1 MVQLTSYVYIEGHI
15 EQDIVKGLD
24 RGEGV
29 KQTKALVEGAIMIS
43 IFSVM
48 TLFYLYVPLLSI
60 IFFLAAPIPII
71 LYTIRHGLKKGIAA
85 GAIGIVISFLIG
97 SINGLMTAP
106 ILIAVGLGMG
116 VFYSRRQPGNAI
128 IAGALIYLF
137 SFLISFVVSVQL
149 FQVDIMSVAKESIE
163 QLIPMLESALKQS
176 GASEQDIAKQL
187 KQFRE
192 IQDSALSALPVTLLI
207 GVTLLAFVN
216 HWFVQPLIKRF
227 VKDMPA
233 LKKFKDM
240 RLPKSMV
247 WYYLLTLL
255 LMLIQTEKGSFLW
268 LVQTS
273 AFQILFILVLIQGFS
288 FIFYYCHEKS
298 ISKAVPIFAIV
309 LGVLYPPVGVI
320 VRIIGIA
327 DIGFD
332 LREKVKNK

>member
-1 MVQLTSYVYIEGHI
+1 M
-15 EQDIVKGLD
+15 
-24 RGEGV
+24 

-43 IFSVM
+43 IFAVM

-60 IFFLAAPIPII
+60 VFFMAAPIPII

-97 SINGLMTAP
+97 SINGLLSAP
-106 ILIAVGLGMG
+106 MLIAVGIGMG
-116 VFYSRRQPGNAI
+116 VFYSRRQPGQAI
-128 IAGALIYLF
+128 ITGALIYLF
-137 SFLISFVVSVQL
+137 SFLIYFVVSVQL
-149 FQVDIMSVAKESIE
+149 FQVDILGVAKESID
-163 QLIPMLESALKQS
+163 QIMPMVESTLKQS
-176 GASEQDIAKQL
+176 GASDQDIAKQL

-192 IQDSALSALPVTLLI
+192 MQDTALNSLPVALLI
-207 GVTLLAFVN
+207 FVTLMSFVN
-216 HWFVQPLIKRF
+216 HWFVRPLIKRF
-227 VKDMPA
+227 VPDMPA

-255 LMLIQTEKGSFLW
+255 LMLIQPEKASFLS

-288 FIFYYCHEKS
+288 FIFYYCHEKN
-298 ISKAVPIFAIV
+298 ISKVVPIFAVV
-309 LGVLYPPVGVI
+309 LTILFPPIGVI

-332 LREKVKNK
+332 LREKVKTNNSL

>member
-1 MVQLTSYVYIEGHI
+1 M
-15 EQDIVKGLD
+15 
-24 RGEGV
+24 

-43 IFSVM
+43 IFAVM

-60 IFFLAAPIPII
+60 IFFMAAPIPII

-97 SINGLMTAP
+97 SINGLLSAP
-106 ILIAVGLGMG
+106 MLIAVGVGMG
-116 VFYSRRQPGNAI
+116 VFYSRRQPGQAI
-128 IAGALIYLF
+128 ITGALIYLF
-137 SFLISFVVSVQL
+137 SFLIYFVVSVQL
-149 FQVDIMSVAKESIE
+149 FQVDILGVAKESID
-163 QLIPMLESALKQS
+163 QIMPMVESTLKQS
-176 GASEQDIAKQL
+176 GASDQDIAKQL

-192 IQDSALSALPVTLLI
+192 MKDTALNSLPVALLI
-207 GVTLLAFVN
+207 FVTLMSFVN
-216 HWFVQPLIKRF
+216 HWFVRPLIKRF
-227 VKDMPA
+227 VPDMPA

-255 LMLIQTEKGSFLW
+255 LMLIQPEKGSFLS

-288 FIFYYCHEKS
+288 FIFYYCHEKN
-298 ISKAVPIFAIV
+298 ISKVVPIFTVV
-309 LGVLYPPVGVI
+309 LTILFPPIGVI

-332 LREKVKNK
+332 LREKVKTNNSL

>member
-1 MVQLTSYVYIEGHI
+1 M
-15 EQDIVKGLD
+15 
-24 RGEGV
+24 

-48 TLFYLYVPLLSI
+48 MLFYLYVPLLSI

-97 SINGLMTAP
+97 SLAGLMSAP
-106 ILIAVGLGMG
+106 ILIAAGLGMG

-128 IAGALIYLF
+128 VTGALIYLF
-137 SFLISFVVSVQL
+137 SFLISFIVSVQL
-149 FQVDIMSVAKESIE
+149 FQVDIMGIAKESVE
-163 QLIPMLESALKQS
+163 QMIPMLESVLKQS
-176 GASEQDIAKQL
+176 GASEQNIAKQL

-192 IQDSALSALPVTLLI
+192 MQDAALNALPVALLI

-227 VKDMPA
+227 VKDMPV

>member
-1 MVQLTSYVYIEGHI
+1 
-15 EQDIVKGLD
+15 
-24 RGEGV
+24 
-29 KQTKALVEGAIMIS
+29 MIS

-48 TLFYLYVPLLSI
+48 MLFYLYVPLLSI

-97 SINGLMTAP
+97 SLAGLMSAP
-106 ILIAVGLGMG
+106 ILIAAGLGMG

-128 IAGALIYLF
+128 ITGALIYLF
-137 SFLISFVVSVQL
+137 SFLISFIVSVQL
-149 FQVDIMSVAKESIE
+149 FQVDIMGIAKESIE
-163 QLIPMLESALKQS
+163 QMIPMLESVLKQS
-176 GASEQDIAKQL
+176 GASEQNIAKQL

-192 IQDSALSALPVTLLI
+192 MQDAALSSLPVALLI

-227 VKDMPA
+227 VKDMPV

>member
-1 MVQLTSYVYIEGHI
+1 M
-15 EQDIVKGLD
+15 
-24 RGEGV
+24 

-43 IFSVM
+43 IFAVM
-48 TLFYLYVPLLSI
+48 TLFYLYVPLLAI
-60 IFFLAAPIPII
+60 IFFMAAPIPII

-97 SINGLMTAP
+97 SINGLLSAP
-106 ILIAVGLGMG
+106 MLIAVGVGMG
-116 VFYSRRQPGNAI
+116 VFYSRRQPGQAI
-128 IAGALIYLF
+128 ITSALIYLF
-137 SFLISFVVSVQL
+137 SFLIYFVVSVQL
-149 FQVDIMSVAKESIE
+149 FQVDILGVAKESID
-163 QLIPMLESALKQS
+163 QIMPMVESTLKQS
-176 GASEQDIAKQL
+176 GASDQEIAKQL

-192 IQDSALSALPVTLLI
+192 MQDTALNSLPVALLI
-207 GVTLLAFVN
+207 FVTLMSFVN
-216 HWFVQPLIKRF
+216 HWFVRPLIKRF
-227 VKDMPA
+227 VPDMPA

-255 LMLIQTEKGSFLW
+255 LMLVQPEKGSFLS

-288 FIFYYCHEKS
+288 FIFYYCHEKN
-298 ISKAVPIFAIV
+298 ISKVVPIFAVV
-309 LGVLYPPVGVI
+309 LTILFPPIGVI

-332 LREKVKNK
+332 LREKVKTNNSL

>member
-1 MVQLTSYVYIEGHI
+1 M
-15 EQDIVKGLD
+15 
-24 RGEGV
+24 

-43 IFSVM
+43 IFAVM

-60 IFFLAAPIPII
+60 IFFMAALIPII

-97 SINGLMTAP
+97 SINGLLSAP
-106 ILIAVGLGMG
+106 MLIAVGVGMG
-116 VFYSRRQPGNAI
+116 VFYSRRQPGQAI
-128 IAGALIYLF
+128 ITGALIYLF
-137 SFLISFVVSVQL
+137 SFLIYFVVSVQL
-149 FQVDIMSVAKESIE
+149 FQVDILGVAKESID
-163 QLIPMLESALKQS
+163 QIMPMVESTLKQS
-176 GASEQDIAKQL
+176 GASDQDIAKQL

-192 IQDSALSALPVTLLI
+192 LQDTALNSLPVALLI
-207 GVTLLAFVN
+207 FVTLMSFVN
-216 HWFVQPLIKRF
+216 HWFVRPLIKRF
-227 VKDMPA
+227 VPDMPA

-255 LMLIQTEKGSFLW
+255 LMLIQPEKGSFLS

-288 FIFYYCHEKS
+288 FIFYYCHEKN
-298 ISKAVPIFAIV
+298 ISKVVPIFAVV
-309 LGVLYPPVGVI
+309 LTILFPPIGVI

-332 LREKVKNK
+332 LREKVKTNNSL

>member
-1 MVQLTSYVYIEGHI
+1 
-15 EQDIVKGLD
+15 
-24 RGEGV
+24 
-29 KQTKALVEGAIMIS
+29 MIS

-48 TLFYLYVPLLSI
+48 MLFYMYVPLLSI

-97 SINGLMTAP
+97 SLAGLMSAP
-106 ILIAVGLGMG
+106 ILIAAGLGMG

-128 IAGALIYLF
+128 ITGALIYLF
-137 SFLISFVVSVQL
+137 SFLISFIVSVQL
-149 FQVDIMSVAKESIE
+149 FQVDIMGIAKESVE
-163 QLIPMLESALKQS
+163 QMIPMLESVLKQS
-176 GASEQDIAKQL
+176 GASEQNIAKQL

-192 IQDSALSALPVTLLI
+192 MQDAALSALPVALLI

-227 VKDMPA
+227 VKDMPV

-255 LMLIQTEKGSFLW
+255 LMLIRTEKGSFLW

>member
-1 MVQLTSYVYIEGHI
+1 M
-15 EQDIVKGLD
+15 
-24 RGEGV
+24 

-43 IFSVM
+43 IFAVM
-48 TLFYLYVPLLSI
+48 TLFYLYVPLLAI
-60 IFFLAAPIPII
+60 IFFMAAPIPII

-97 SINGLMTAP
+97 SINGLLSAP
-106 ILIAVGLGMG
+106 MLIAVGVGMG
-116 VFYSRRQPGNAI
+116 VFYSRRQPGQAI
-128 IAGALIYLF
+128 ITGALIYLF
-137 SFLISFVVSVQL
+137 SFLIYFVVSVQL
-149 FQVDIMSVAKESIE
+149 FQVDILGVAKESID
-163 QLIPMLESALKQS
+163 QIMPMVESTLKQS
-176 GASEQDIAKQL
+176 GASDQEIAKQL

-192 IQDSALSALPVTLLI
+192 MQDTALNSLPVALLI
-207 GVTLLAFVN
+207 FVTLMSFVN
-216 HWFVQPLIKRF
+216 HWFVRPLIKRF
-227 VKDMPA
+227 VPDMPA

-255 LMLIQTEKGSFLW
+255 LMLVQPEKGSFLS

-288 FIFYYCHEKS
+288 FIFYYCHEKN
-298 ISKAVPIFAIV
+298 ISKVVPIFAVV
-309 LGVLYPPVGVI
+309 LTILFPPIGVI

-332 LREKVKNK
+332 LREKVKTNNSL

>member
-1 MVQLTSYVYIEGHI
+1 M
-15 EQDIVKGLD
+15 
-24 RGEGV
+24 

-43 IFSVM
+43 IFAVM
-48 TLFYLYVPLLSI
+48 TLFYLYVPLLAI
-60 IFFLAAPIPII
+60 IFFMAAPIPII

-97 SINGLMTAP
+97 SINGLLSAP
-106 ILIAVGLGMG
+106 MLIAVGVGMG
-116 VFYSRRQPGNAI
+116 VFYSRRQPGQAI
-128 IAGALIYLF
+128 ITGALIYLF
-137 SFLISFVVSVQL
+137 SFLIYFVVSVQL
-149 FQVDIMSVAKESIE
+149 FQVDILGVAKESID
-163 QLIPMLESALKQS
+163 QIMPMVESTLKQS
-176 GASEQDIAKQL
+176 GASDQDIAKQL

-192 IQDSALSALPVTLLI
+192 MQDTALNSLPVALLI
-207 GVTLLAFVN
+207 FVTLMSFVN
-216 HWFVQPLIKRF
+216 HWFVRSLIKRF
-227 VKDMPA
+227 VPDMPA

-255 LMLIQTEKGSFLW
+255 LMLIQPEKGSFLS

-288 FIFYYCHEKS
+288 FIFYYCHEKN
-298 ISKAVPIFAIV
+298 ISKVVPIFAVV
-309 LGVLYPPVGVI
+309 LTILFPPIGVI

-332 LREKVKNK
+332 LREKVKTNNSL

>member
-1 MVQLTSYVYIEGHI
+1 M
-15 EQDIVKGLD
+15 
-24 RGEGV
+24 

-48 TLFYLYVPLLSI
+48 MLFYLYVPLLSI

-97 SINGLMTAP
+97 SLAGLMSAP
-106 ILIAVGLGMG
+106 ILIAAGLGMG

-128 IAGALIYLF
+128 ITGALIYLF
-137 SFLISFVVSVQL
+137 SFLISFIVSVQL
-149 FQVDIMSVAKESIE
+149 FQVDIMGIAKESIE
-163 QLIPMLESALKQS
+163 QMIPMLESVLKQS

-192 IQDSALSALPVTLLI
+192 MQDAALSALPVALLI

-227 VKDMPA
+227 VKDMPV

>member
-1 MVQLTSYVYIEGHI
+1 M
-15 EQDIVKGLD
+15 
-24 RGEGV
+24 
-29 KQTKALVEGAIMIS
+29 MS
-43 IFSVM
+43 IFAVM
-48 TLFYLYVPLLSI
+48 MLFYLYVPLLSI

-97 SINGLMTAP
+97 SMAGLMSAP

-116 VFYSRRQPGNAI
+116 VFYSKRQPGNAI
-128 IAGALIYLF
+128 ITGALIYLF
-137 SFLISFVVSVQL
+137 SILISFVISVQL
-149 FQVDIMSVAKESIE
+149 FQIDIMNIAKESIE
-163 QLIPMLESALKQS
+163 QMMPMVESVLKQS
-176 GASEQDIAKQL
+176 GASEKDIAKQL
-187 KQFRE
+187 KQFKE
-192 IQDSALSALPVTLLI
+192 MQDTALSALPVALLI
-207 GVTLLAFVN
+207 LVTLMAFVN
-216 HWFVQPLIKRF
+216 HWFVQPLLKRF
-227 VKDMPA
+227 VKDMPS

-288 FIFYYCHEKS
+288 FLFYYCHEKN
-298 ISKAVPIFAIV
+298 ISKAVPIFAVV
-309 LGVLYPPVGVI
+309 LTVFFPPIGVI

>member
-1 MVQLTSYVYIEGHI
+1 M
-15 EQDIVKGLD
+15 
-24 RGEGV
+24 

-128 IAGALIYLF
+128 ITGALIYLF

-149 FQVDIMSVAKESIE
+149 FQVDIMGIAKESIE
-163 QLIPMLESALKQS
+163 QMIPMLESVLKQS

-192 IQDSALSALPVTLLI
+192 MQDAALSALPVALLML
-207 GVTLLAFVN
+207 VTLTAFVN
-216 HWFVQPLIKRF
+216 HWFVKPLIKRF
-227 VKDMPA
+227 VKNMPA

-255 LMLIQTEKGSFLW
+255 LMLIQTEKGSFLS

-309 LGVLYPPVGVI
+309 LGVLYPPVAVI

>member
-1 MVQLTSYVYIEGHI
+1 M
-15 EQDIVKGLD
+15 
-24 RGEGV
+24 

-43 IFSVM
+43 ISSVM

-149 FQVDIMSVAKESIE
+149 FQVDIMGIAKESIE
-163 QLIPMLESALKQS
+163 QMIPMLESVLKQS

-192 IQDSALSALPVTLLI
+192 MQDAALSALPVALLML
-207 GVTLLAFVN
+207 VTLTAFVN
-216 HWFVQPLIKRF
+216 HWFVKPLIKRF

-255 LMLIQTEKGSFLW
+255 LMLIQTEKGSFLS

-309 LGVLYPPVGVI
+309 LGVLYPPVAVI

>member
-1 MVQLTSYVYIEGHI
+1 M
-15 EQDIVKGLD
+15 
-24 RGEGV
+24 
-29 KQTKALVEGAIMIS
+29 KQTKALVEGAIMMS
-43 IFSVM
+43 IFAVM
-48 TLFYLYVPLLSI
+48 MLFYLYVPLLSI

-97 SINGLMTAP
+97 SMTGLMSAP
-106 ILIAVGLGMG
+106 ILIAAGLGMG

-128 IAGALIYLF
+128 ITGALIYLF
-137 SFLISFVVSVQL
+137 SILISFVVSVQL
-149 FQVDIMSVAKESIE
+149 FQIDIMNIANESIE
-163 QLIPMLESALKQS
+163 QMMPMVESVLKQS
-176 GASEQDIAKQL
+176 GASEKDIAKQL
-187 KQFRE
+187 KQFKE
-192 IQDSALSALPVTLLI
+192 MQDMALSALPVALLI
-207 GVTLLAFVN
+207 LVTLMAFVN
-216 HWFVQPLIKRF
+216 HWFVRPLLKRF
-227 VKDMPA
+227 VSDMPS

-288 FIFYYCHEKS
+288 FLFYYCHEKN
-298 ISKAVPIFAIV
+298 ISKAVPIFAVV
-309 LGVLYPPVGVI
+309 LTVFFPPIGVI

>member
-1 MVQLTSYVYIEGHI
+1 M
-15 EQDIVKGLD
+15 
-24 RGEGV
+24 

-85 GAIGIVISFLIG
+85 GAIGIVSSFLIG
-97 SINGLMTAP
+97 SINGLLTAP

-128 IAGALIYLF
+128 ITGALIYLF

-163 QLIPMLESALKQS
+163 QMIPMLESALKQS
-176 GASEQDIAKQL
+176 GASEQNIAKQL

-192 IQDSALSALPVTLLI
+192 MKDVALSALPVALLI

-227 VKDMPA
+227 VKDMPV

-255 LMLIQTEKGSFLW
+255 LMLIQTEKGSFLS

-298 ISKAVPIFAIV
+298 ISKAVPVFAIV
-309 LGVLYPPVGVI
+309 LGVLYPPIGVI

>member
-1 MVQLTSYVYIEGHI
+1 M
-15 EQDIVKGLD
+15 
-24 RGEGV
+24 
-29 KQTKALVEGAIMIS
+29 
-43 IFSVM
+43 
-48 TLFYLYVPLLSI
+48 LFYLYVPLLSI

-97 SINGLMTAP
+97 SLAGLMSAP
-106 ILIAVGLGMG
+106 ILIAAGLGMG

-128 IAGALIYLF
+128 ITGALIYLF

-149 FQVDIMSVAKESIE
+149 FQVDIMGIAKESIE
-163 QLIPMLESALKQS
+163 QMIPMLESVLKQS
-176 GASEQDIAKQL
+176 GASEQNITKQL

-192 IQDSALSALPVTLLI
+192 MQDAALSALPVALLI

-227 VKDMPA
+227 VKDMPV

>member
-1 MVQLTSYVYIEGHI
+1 M
-15 EQDIVKGLD
+15 
-24 RGEGV
+24 

-43 IFSVM
+43 IFAVM

-60 IFFLAAPIPII
+60 IFFMAAPIPII

-97 SINGLMTAP
+97 SINGLLSAP
-106 ILIAVGLGMG
+106 MLIAVGIGMG
-116 VFYSRRQPGNAI
+116 VFYSRRQPGQAI
-128 IAGALIYLF
+128 IMGALIYLF
-137 SFLISFVVSVQL
+137 SFLIYFVVSVQL
-149 FQVDIMSVAKESIE
+149 FQVDILGVAKESID
-163 QLIPMLESALKQS
+163 QIMPMVESTLKQS
-176 GASEQDIAKQL
+176 GDSDKEIAKKL

-192 IQDSALSALPVTLLI
+192 MKETALNSLPVTLLI
-207 GVTLLAFVN
+207 FVTLMSFVN
-216 HWFVQPLIKRF
+216 HWFVRPLIKRF
-227 VKDMPA
+227 VPDMPA

-255 LMLIQTEKGSFLW
+255 LMLIQPEKGSFLS

-288 FIFYYCHEKS
+288 FIFYYCHEKN
-298 ISKAVPIFAIV
+298 ISKVVPIFAVV
-309 LGVLYPPVGVI
+309 LTILFPPIGVI

-332 LREKVKNK
+332 LREKVKTNNSL

>member
-1 MVQLTSYVYIEGHI
+1 M
-15 EQDIVKGLD
+15 
-24 RGEGV
+24 

-43 IFSVM
+43 IFAVM
-48 TLFYLYVPLLSI
+48 TLFYLYVPLLAI
-60 IFFLAAPIPII
+60 IFFMAAPIPII

-97 SINGLMTAP
+97 SINGLLSAP
-106 ILIAVGLGMG
+106 MLIAVGVGMG
-116 VFYSRRQPGNAI
+116 VFYRRRQPGQAI
-128 IAGALIYLF
+128 ITGALIYLF
-137 SFLISFVVSVQL
+137 SFLIYFVVSVQL
-149 FQVDIMSVAKESIE
+149 FQVDILGVAKE
-163 QLIPMLESALKQS
+163 LIDQIMPMVESTLKQS
-176 GASEQDIAKQL
+176 GATDQDIAKQL

-192 IQDSALSALPVTLLI
+192 MQDTALNSLPVALLI
-207 GVTLLAFVN
+207 FVTLMSFVN
-216 HWFVQPLIKRF
+216 HWFVRPLIKRF
-227 VKDMPA
+227 VPDMPA

-255 LMLIQTEKGSFLW
+255 LMLIQPEKGSFLS

-288 FIFYYCHEKS
+288 FIFYYCHEKN
-298 ISKAVPIFAIV
+298 ISKVVPIFAVV
-309 LGVLYPPVGVI
+309 LTILFPPIGVI

-332 LREKVKNK
+332 LREKVKTNNSL

>member
-1 MVQLTSYVYIEGHI
+1 
-15 EQDIVKGLD
+15 
-24 RGEGV
+24 
-29 KQTKALVEGAIMIS
+29 MIS

-128 IAGALIYLF
+128 ITGALIYLF

-149 FQVDIMSVAKESIE
+149 FQVDIMGIAKESIE
-163 QLIPMLESALKQS
+163 QMIPMLESVLKQS

-192 IQDSALSALPVTLLI
+192 MQDAALSALPVALLML
-207 GVTLLAFVN
+207 VTLTAFVN
-216 HWFVQPLIKRF
+216 HWFVKPLIKRF

-255 LMLIQTEKGSFLW
+255 LMLIQTEKGSFLS

-309 LGVLYPPVGVI
+309 LGVLYPPVSVI

>member
-1 MVQLTSYVYIEGHI
+1 M
-15 EQDIVKGLD
+15 
-24 RGEGV
+24 
-29 KQTKALVEGAIMIS
+29 KQTKALVEGAIMMS

-48 TLFYLYVPLLSI
+48 MLFYLYVPLLSI

-97 SINGLMTAP
+97 SMAGLMSAP

-116 VFYSRRQPGNAI
+116 AFYSRRQPGNAI
-128 IAGALIYLF
+128 ITGALIYLF

-149 FQVDIMSVAKESIE
+149 FQIDIMSIAKESIE
-163 QLIPMLESALKQS
+163 QMMPMVESVLKQS
-176 GASEQDIAKQL
+176 GASKKDIAKQI
-187 KQFRE
+187 KQFKE
-192 IQDSALSALPVTLLI
+192 MQDMALSALPVALLI
-207 GVTLLAFVN
+207 AVTLMAFVN
-216 HWFVQPLIKRF
+216 HWFVRPLLKRF
-227 VKDMPA
+227 VSDMPA

-288 FIFYYCHEKS
+288 FLFYYCHEKN
-298 ISKAVPIFAIV
+298 ISKAVPIFTVV
-309 LGVLYPPVGVI
+309 LTVFFPPIGVI

>member
-1 MVQLTSYVYIEGHI
+1 
-15 EQDIVKGLD
+15 
-24 RGEGV
+24 V

-43 IFSVM
+43 IFAVM

-60 IFFLAAPIPII
+60 IFFMAAPIPII

-97 SINGLMTAP
+97 SINGLLSAP
-106 ILIAVGLGMG
+106 MLIAVGIGMG
-116 VFYSRRQPGNAI
+116 VFYSRRQPGQAI
-128 IAGALIYLF
+128 ITGALIYLF
-137 SFLISFVVSVQL
+137 SFLIYFVVSVQL
-149 FQVDIMSVAKESIE
+149 FQVDILGVAKESID
-163 QLIPMLESALKQS
+163 QIMPMVESTLKQS
-176 GASEQDIAKQL
+176 GASDQEIAKQL

-192 IQDSALSALPVTLLI
+192 MQDTALNSLPVALLI
-207 GVTLLAFVN
+207 FVTLMSFVN
-216 HWFVQPLIKRF
+216 HWFVRPLIKRF
-227 VKDMPA
+227 VPDMPA

-255 LMLIQTEKGSFLW
+255 LMLIQPEKGSFLS

-288 FIFYYCHEKS
+288 FIFYYCHEKN
-298 ISKAVPIFAIV
+298 ISKVVPIFAVV
-309 LGVLYPPVGVI
+309 LTILFPPIGVI

-332 LREKVKNK
+332 LREKVKTNNSL

>member
-1 MVQLTSYVYIEGHI
+1 
-15 EQDIVKGLD
+15 
-24 RGEGV
+24 V
-29 KQTKALVEGAIMIS
+29 KQTKALVEGAIMMS

-48 TLFYLYVPLLSI
+48 MLFYLYVPLLSI

-97 SINGLMTAP
+97 SMAGLMSAP

-116 VFYSRRQPGNAI
+116 AFYSRRQPGNAI
-128 IAGALIYLF
+128 ITGALIYLF

-149 FQVDIMSVAKESIE
+149 FQIDIMSIAKESIE
-163 QLIPMLESALKQS
+163 QMMPMVESVLKQS
-176 GASEQDIAKQL
+176 GASEKDIAKQL
-187 KQFRE
+187 KQFKE
-192 IQDSALSALPVTLLI
+192 MQDMALSALPVALLI
-207 GVTLLAFVN
+207 AVTLMAFVN
-216 HWFVQPLIKRF
+216 HWFVRPLLKRF
-227 VKDMPA
+227 VSDMPV

-288 FIFYYCHEKS
+288 FLFYYCHEKN
-298 ISKAVPIFAIV
+298 ISKAVPIFAVV
-309 LGVLYPPVGVI
+309 LTVFFPPIGVI

>member
-1 MVQLTSYVYIEGHI
+1 M
-15 EQDIVKGLD
+15 
-24 RGEGV
+24 

-43 IFSVM
+43 IFAVM

-60 IFFLAAPIPII
+60 IFFMAAPIPII

-97 SINGLMTAP
+97 SINGLLSAP
-106 ILIAVGLGMG
+106 MLIAVGIGMG
-116 VFYSRRQPGNAI
+116 VFYSRRQPGQAI
-128 IAGALIYLF
+128 IMGALIYLF
-137 SFLISFVVSVQL
+137 SFLIYFVVSVQL
-149 FQVDIMSVAKESIE
+149 FQVDILGVAKESID
-163 QLIPMLESALKQS
+163 QIMPMVESTLKQS
-176 GASEQDIAKQL
+176 GATDQDIAKQL

-192 IQDSALSALPVTLLI
+192 MQDTALNSLPVALLI
-207 GVTLLAFVN
+207 FVTLMSFVN
-216 HWFVQPLIKRF
+216 HWFVRPLIKRF
-227 VKDMPA
+227 VPDMPA

-255 LMLIQTEKGSFLW
+255 LMLIQPEKGSFLS

-288 FIFYYCHEKS
+288 FIFYYCHEKN
-298 ISKAVPIFAIV
+298 ISKVVPIFAVV
-309 LGVLYPPVGVI
+309 LTILFPPIGVI

-332 LREKVKNK
+332 LREKVKTNNSL

>member
-1 MVQLTSYVYIEGHI
+1 M
-15 EQDIVKGLD
+15 
-24 RGEGV
+24 

-48 TLFYLYVPLLSI
+48 MLFYLYVPLLSI

-97 SINGLMTAP
+97 SLAGLMSAP
-106 ILIAVGLGMG
+106 ILIAAGLGMG

-128 IAGALIYLF
+128 VTGALIYLF
-137 SFLISFVVSVQL
+137 SFLISFIVSVQL
-149 FQVDIMSVAKESIE
+149 FQVDIMGIAKESVE
-163 QLIPMLESALKQS
+163 QMIPMLESVLKQS
-176 GASEQDIAKQL
+176 GASEQNIAKQL

-192 IQDSALSALPVTLLI
+192 MQDAALSALPVALLI

-227 VKDMPA
+227 VKDMPV

>member
-1 MVQLTSYVYIEGHI
+1 
-15 EQDIVKGLD
+15 
-24 RGEGV
+24 V

-43 IFSVM
+43 IFAVM
-48 TLFYLYVPLLSI
+48 TLFYLYVPLLAI
-60 IFFLAAPIPII
+60 IFFMAAPIPII

-97 SINGLMTAP
+97 SINGLLSAP
-106 ILIAVGLGMG
+106 MLIAVGVGMG
-116 VFYSRRQPGNAI
+116 VFYSRRQPGQAI
-128 IAGALIYLF
+128 ITGALIYLF
-137 SFLISFVVSVQL
+137 SFLIYFVVSVQL
-149 FQVDIMSVAKESIE
+149 FQVDILGVAKESID
-163 QLIPMLESALKQS
+163 QIMPMVESTLKQS
-176 GASEQDIAKQL
+176 GASDQDIAKQL

-192 IQDSALSALPVTLLI
+192 MQDTALNSLPVALLI
-207 GVTLLAFVN
+207 FVTLMSFVN
-216 HWFVQPLIKRF
+216 HWFVRPLIKRF
-227 VKDMPA
+227 VPDMPA

-255 LMLIQTEKGSFLW
+255 LMLIQPEKGSFLS

-288 FIFYYCHEKS
+288 FIFYYCHEKN
-298 ISKAVPIFAIV
+298 ISKVVPIFAVV
-309 LGVLYPPVGVI
+309 LTILFPPIGVI

-332 LREKVKNK
+332 LREKVKTNNSL

>member
-1 MVQLTSYVYIEGHI
+1 M
-15 EQDIVKGLD
+15 
-24 RGEGV
+24 

-43 IFSVM
+43 IFAVM

-60 IFFLAAPIPII
+60 IFFMAAPIPII

-97 SINGLMTAP
+97 SINGLLSAP
-106 ILIAVGLGMG
+106 MLIAVGIGMG
-116 VFYSRRQPGNAI
+116 VFYSRRQPGQAI
-128 IAGALIYLF
+128 ITGALIYLF
-137 SFLISFVVSVQL
+137 SFLIYFVVSVQL
-149 FQVDIMSVAKESIE
+149 FQVDILGVAKESID
-163 QLIPMLESALKQS
+163 QIMPMVESTLKQS
-176 GASEQDIAKQL
+176 GATDQDIAKQL

-192 IQDSALSALPVTLLI
+192 MQDTALNSLPVALLI
-207 GVTLLAFVN
+207 FVTLMSFVN
-216 HWFVQPLIKRF
+216 HWFVRPLIKRF
-227 VKDMPA
+227 VPDMPA

-255 LMLIQTEKGSFLW
+255 LMLIQPEKGSFLS

-288 FIFYYCHEKS
+288 FIFYYCHEKN
-298 ISKAVPIFAIV
+298 ISKVVPIFAVV
-309 LGVLYPPVGVI
+309 LTILFPPIGVI

-332 LREKVKNK
+332 LREKVKTNNSL

>member
-1 MVQLTSYVYIEGHI
+1 M
-15 EQDIVKGLD
+15 
-24 RGEGV
+24 

-43 IFSVM
+43 IFAVM

-60 IFFLAAPIPII
+60 IFFMAAPIPII

-97 SINGLMTAP
+97 SINGLLSAP
-106 ILIAVGLGMG
+106 MLIAVGVGMG
-116 VFYSRRQPGNAI
+116 VFYSRRQPGQAI
-128 IAGALIYLF
+128 ITGALIYLF
-137 SFLISFVVSVQL
+137 SFLIYFVVSVQL
-149 FQVDIMSVAKESIE
+149 FQVDILGVAKESID
-163 QLIPMLESALKQS
+163 QIMPMVESTLKQS
-176 GASEQDIAKQL
+176 GASDQEIAKQL

-192 IQDSALSALPVTLLI
+192 MQDTALNSLPVALLI
-207 GVTLLAFVN
+207 FVTLTSFVN
-216 HWFVQPLIKRF
+216 HWFVRPLIKRF
-227 VKDMPA
+227 VPDMPA

-255 LMLIQTEKGSFLW
+255 LMLIQPEKGSFLS

-288 FIFYYCHEKS
+288 FIFYYCHEKN
-298 ISKAVPIFAIV
+298 ISKVVPIFAVV
-309 LGVLYPPVGVI
+309 LTILFPPIGVI

-332 LREKVKNK
+332 LREKVKTNNSL

>member
-1 MVQLTSYVYIEGHI
+1 M
-15 EQDIVKGLD
+15 
-24 RGEGV
+24 

-48 TLFYLYVPLLSI
+48 MLFYLYVPLLSI

-97 SINGLMTAP
+97 SLAGLMSAP
-106 ILIAVGLGMG
+106 ILIAAGLGMG

-128 IAGALIYLF
+128 ITGALIYLF
-137 SFLISFVVSVQL
+137 SFLISFIVSVQL
-149 FQVDIMSVAKESIE
+149 FQVDIMGIAKESVE
-163 QLIPMLESALKQS
+163 QMIPMLESVLKQS
-176 GASEQDIAKQL
+176 GASEQNIAKQL

-192 IQDSALSALPVTLLI
+192 MQDAALSALPVALLI

-227 VKDMPA
+227 VKDMPV

-255 LMLIQTEKGSFLW
+255 LMLIRTEKGSFLW

-273 AFQILFILVLIQGFS
+273 AFQILLILVLIQGFS

>member
-1 MVQLTSYVYIEGHI
+1 M
-15 EQDIVKGLD
+15 
-24 RGEGV
+24 

-43 IFSVM
+43 IFAVM
-48 TLFYLYVPLLSI
+48 TLFYLYVPLLAI
-60 IFFLAAPIPII
+60 IFFMAAPIPII

-97 SINGLMTAP
+97 SINGLLSAP
-106 ILIAVGLGMG
+106 MLIAVGVGMG
-116 VFYSRRQPGNAI
+116 VFYSRRQPGQAI
-128 IAGALIYLF
+128 ITGALIYLF
-137 SFLISFVVSVQL
+137 SFLIYFVVSVQL
-149 FQVDIMSVAKESIE
+149 FQVDILGVAKESID
-163 QLIPMLESALKQS
+163 QIMPMVESTLKQS
-176 GASEQDIAKQL
+176 GASDQEIAKQL

-192 IQDSALSALPVTLLI
+192 MQDTALNSLPVALLI
-207 GVTLLAFVN
+207 FVTLMSFVN
-216 HWFVQPLIKRF
+216 HWFVRPLIKRF
-227 VKDMPA
+227 VPDMPA

-255 LMLIQTEKGSFLW
+255 LMLIQPEKGSFLS

-288 FIFYYCHEKS
+288 FIFYYCHEKN
-298 ISKAVPIFAIV
+298 ISKVVPIFAVV
-309 LGVLYPPVGVI
+309 LTILFPPIGVI

-332 LREKVKNK
+332 LREKVKTNNSL

>member
-1 MVQLTSYVYIEGHI
+1 
-15 EQDIVKGLD
+15 
-24 RGEGV
+24 
-29 KQTKALVEGAIMIS
+29 
-43 IFSVM
+43 M

-60 IFFLAAPIPII
+60 VFFMAAPIPII

-97 SINGLMTAP
+97 SINGLLSAP
-106 ILIAVGLGMG
+106 MLIAVGIGMG
-116 VFYSRRQPGNAI
+116 VFYSRRQPGQAI
-128 IAGALIYLF
+128 ITGALIYLF
-137 SFLISFVVSVQL
+137 SFLIYFVVSVQL
-149 FQVDIMSVAKESIE
+149 FQVDILGVAKESID
-163 QLIPMLESALKQS
+163 QIMPMVESTLKQS
-176 GASEQDIAKQL
+176 GASDQDIAKQL

-192 IQDSALSALPVTLLI
+192 MQDTALNSLPVALLI
-207 GVTLLAFVN
+207 FVTLMSFVN
-216 HWFVQPLIKRF
+216 HWFVRPLIKRF
-227 VKDMPA
+227 VPDMPA

-255 LMLIQTEKGSFLW
+255 LMLIQPEKGSFLS

-288 FIFYYCHEKS
+288 FIFYYCHEKN
-298 ISKAVPIFAIV
+298 ISKVVPIFAVV
-309 LGVLYPPVGVI
+309 LTILFPPIGVI

-332 LREKVKNK
+332 LREKVKTNNSL

>member
-1 MVQLTSYVYIEGHI
+1 M
-15 EQDIVKGLD
+15 
-24 RGEGV
+24 

-43 IFSVM
+43 IFTVM
-48 TLFYLYVPLLSI
+48 TLFYLYTPLLSI
-60 IFFLAAPIPII
+60 IFFMAAPIPII

-97 SINGLMTAP
+97 SINGLLSAP
-106 ILIAVGLGMG
+106 MLIAVGVGMG
-116 VFYSRRQPGNAI
+116 VFYSRRQPGQAI
-128 IAGALIYLF
+128 ITGALIYLF
-137 SFLISFVVSVQL
+137 SFLIYFVVSAQL
-149 FQVDIMSVAKESIE
+149 FQVDILGVAKESIN
-163 QLIPMLESALKQS
+163 QIMPMVESTLKQS
-176 GASEQDIAKQL
+176 GAFDQDIAKQL

-192 IQDSALSALPVTLLI
+192 MQDTVLNSLPVALLI
-207 GVTLLAFVN
+207 FVTLMSFVN
-216 HWFVQPLIKRF
+216 HWFVRPLIKRF
-227 VKDMPA
+227 VPDMPA

-255 LMLIQTEKGSFLW
+255 LMLIQPEKGSFLS

-288 FIFYYCHEKS
+288 FIFYYCHEKN
-298 ISKAVPIFAIV
+298 ISKVVPIFAVV
-309 LGVLYPPVGVI
+309 LTILFPPIGVI

-332 LREKVKNK
+332 LREKVKTNNSL

>member
-1 MVQLTSYVYIEGHI
+1 M
-15 EQDIVKGLD
+15 
-24 RGEGV
+24 

-43 IFSVM
+43 IFAVM

-60 IFFLAAPIPII
+60 IFFMAAPIPII

-97 SINGLMTAP
+97 SINGLLSAP
-106 ILIAVGLGMG
+106 MLIAVGVGMG
-116 VFYSRRQPGNAI
+116 VFYSRRQPGQAI
-128 IAGALIYLF
+128 ITGALIYLF
-137 SFLISFVVSVQL
+137 SFLIYFVVSVQL
-149 FQVDIMSVAKESIE
+149 FQVDILGVAKESID
-163 QLIPMLESALKQS
+163 QIMPMVESTLKQS
-176 GASEQDIAKQL
+176 GASDQDIAKQL

-192 IQDSALSALPVTLLI
+192 MQDTALNSLPVALLI
-207 GVTLLAFVN
+207 FVTLMSFVN
-216 HWFVQPLIKRF
+216 HWFVRPLIKRF
-227 VKDMPA
+227 VPDMPA

-255 LMLIQTEKGSFLW
+255 LMLIQPEKGSFLS

-288 FIFYYCHEKS
+288 FIFYYCHEKN
-298 ISKAVPIFAIV
+298 ISKVVPIFAVV
-309 LGVLYPPVGVI
+309 LTILFPPIGVI

-332 LREKVKNK
+332 LREKVKTYNSL

>member
-1 MVQLTSYVYIEGHI
+1 
-15 EQDIVKGLD
+15 
-24 RGEGV
+24 
-29 KQTKALVEGAIMIS
+29 MIS

-48 TLFYLYVPLLSI
+48 MLFYLYVPLLSI

-97 SINGLMTAP
+97 SIAGLMSAP
-106 ILIAVGLGMG
+106 ILIAAGLGMG

-128 IAGALIYLF
+128 ITGALIYLF

-149 FQVDIMSVAKESIE
+149 FQVDIMGIAKESIE
-163 QLIPMLESALKQS
+163 QMIPMLESVLKQS

-192 IQDSALSALPVTLLI
+192 MQGAALSALPVALLI

-227 VKDMPA
+227 VKDMPV

-309 LGVLYPPVGVI
+309 LSVLYPPLGVI

-327 DIGFD
+327 DIGFN

>member
-1 MVQLTSYVYIEGHI
+1 M
-15 EQDIVKGLD
+15 
-24 RGEGV
+24 

-43 IFSVM
+43 IFAVM

-60 IFFLAAPIPII
+60 VFFMAAPIPII

-85 GAIGIVISFLIG
+85 GTIGIVISFLIG
-97 SINGLMTAP
+97 SINGLLSAP
-106 ILIAVGLGMG
+106 MLIAVGIGMG
-116 VFYSRRQPGNAI
+116 VFYSRRQPGQAI
-128 IAGALIYLF
+128 ITGALIYLF
-137 SFLISFVVSVQL
+137 SFLIYFVVSVQL
-149 FQVDIMSVAKESIE
+149 FQVDILGVAKESID
-163 QLIPMLESALKQS
+163 QIMPMVESTLKQS
-176 GASEQDIAKQL
+176 GASDQDIAKQL

-192 IQDSALSALPVTLLI
+192 MQDTALNSLPVALLI
-207 GVTLLAFVN
+207 FVTLMSFVN
-216 HWFVQPLIKRF
+216 HWFVRPLIKRF
-227 VKDMPA
+227 VPDMPA

-255 LMLIQTEKGSFLW
+255 LMLIQPEKGSFLS

-288 FIFYYCHEKS
+288 FIFYYCHEKN
-298 ISKAVPIFAIV
+298 ISKVVPIFAVV
-309 LGVLYPPVGVI
+309 LTILFPPIGVI

-332 LREKVKNK
+332 LREKVKTNNSL

>member
-1 MVQLTSYVYIEGHI
+1 
-15 EQDIVKGLD
+15 
-24 RGEGV
+24 
-29 KQTKALVEGAIMIS
+29 MIS

-149 FQVDIMSVAKESIE
+149 FQVDIMGIAKESIE
-163 QLIPMLESALKQS
+163 QMIPMLESVLKQS

-192 IQDSALSALPVTLLI
+192 IKDSALSALPVALLML
-207 GVTLLAFVN
+207 VTLTAFVN
-216 HWFVQPLIKRF
+216 HWFVKPLIKRF
-227 VKDMPA
+227 VKNMPA

-255 LMLIQTEKGSFLW
+255 LMLIQTEKGSFLS

-309 LGVLYPPVGVI
+309 LGVLYPPVAVI

>member
-1 MVQLTSYVYIEGHI
+1 M
-15 EQDIVKGLD
+15 
-24 RGEGV
+24 

-43 IFSVM
+43 IFAVM

-60 IFFLAAPIPII
+60 VFFMAAPIPII

-97 SINGLMTAP
+97 SINGLLSAP
-106 ILIAVGLGMG
+106 MLIAVGVGMG
-116 VFYSRRQPGNAI
+116 VFYRRRQPGQAI
-128 IAGALIYLF
+128 ITGALIYLF
-137 SFLISFVVSVQL
+137 SFLIYFVVSVQL
-149 FQVDIMSVAKESIE
+149 FQVDILGVAKESID
-163 QLIPMLESALKQS
+163 QIMPMVESTLKQS
-176 GASEQDIAKQL
+176 GATDQDIAKQL

-192 IQDSALSALPVTLLI
+192 MQDTALNSLPVALLI
-207 GVTLLAFVN
+207 FVTLMSFVN
-216 HWFVQPLIKRF
+216 HWFVRPLIKRF
-227 VKDMPA
+227 VPDMPA

-255 LMLIQTEKGSFLW
+255 LMLIQPEKGSFLS

-288 FIFYYCHEKS
+288 FIFYYCHEKN
-298 ISKAVPIFAIV
+298 ISKGVPIFAVV
-309 LGVLYPPVGVI
+309 LTILFPPIGVI

-332 LREKVKNK
+332 LREKVKTNNSL